1 MFMQHWYWYPLMNFM
16 NLALTPTALI
26 GLNKS
31 LKVPKSF
38 KCTSNAKASTYKY
51 PEFIKLDKDKKK
63 EKVVTAV
70 LSTTTKA
77 KARKD
82 RKDGKTTDIDV
93 ASSTSPKK
101 GDADKEMTNEEKAA
115 EEEKKEA
122 EVKEAEPEQ
131 DFQELKNPSRILK

>member
-82 RKDGKTTDIDV
+82 RKDGKTTDVDA

-115 EEEKKEA
+115 EEEKRRQK
-122 EVKEAEPEQ
+122 
-131 DFQELKNPSRILK
+131 LKRPSQNRTFRNLKTRVES